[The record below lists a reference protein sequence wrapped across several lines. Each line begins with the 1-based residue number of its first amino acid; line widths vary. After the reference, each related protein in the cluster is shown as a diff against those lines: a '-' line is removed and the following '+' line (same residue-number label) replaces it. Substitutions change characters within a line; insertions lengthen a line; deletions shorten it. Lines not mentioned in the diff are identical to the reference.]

1 MEQKD
6 ILKYG
11 EIQYLKGRLD
21 ELNKAIKTITDLSR
35 SRKIDQR
42 IEKYLQKLKKVD
54 EVAYHLYMVELKSRT
69 HAKERSKREIKDLLE
84 EVLKFENLDQELIE
98 KIKKQID
105 TY

>member
-1 MEQKD
+1 
-6 ILKYG
+6 
-11 EIQYLKGRLD
+11 
-21 ELNKAIKTITDLSR
+21 
-35 SRKIDQR
+35 
-42 IEKYLQKLKKVD
+42 
-54 EVAYHLYMVELKSRT
+54 MVELKSRT

>member
-21 ELNKAIKTITDLSR
+21 ELNKAVKTITDLSR

-42 IEKYLQKLKKVD
+42 IEKYYQKLKKVD
-54 EVAYHLYMVELKSRT
+54 EVAYHLYMIELKSRT

-84 EVLKFENLDQELIE
+84 EVLKSENLDQELID

>member
-11 EIQYLKGRLD
+11 EIQYLKGRID
-21 ELNKAIKTITDLSR
+21 ELNKASKTITDLHR

-42 IEKYLQKLKKVD
+42 IEKYFQKLKKVD

>member
-42 IEKYLQKLKKVD
+42 IEKYFQKLKKVD
-54 EVAYHLYMVELKSRT
+54 EVAYHLYMIELKSRT